1 MNESEKPQKDSE
13 EFVKGVKRRTR
24 KKFTAEEKIR
34 IVLEGMKR
42 DVSVAELCR
51 REGIPTAAYY
61 SWTKDFMEG
70 GKAQLQRD
78 ARRHTDNTGVEKLK
92 KENAALRDLVA
103 DKEITLRILKKT
115 FGEEIGRAH
124 V

>member
-1 MNESEKPQKDSE
+1 MNEQEKPEQDAE
-13 EFVKGVKRRTR
+13 VFVKGVKRHTR

-34 IVLEGMKR
+34 IVLDGMKR
-42 DVSVAELCR
+42 DISVSELCR
-51 REGIPTAAYY
+51 REGVPSSAYY

-78 ARRHTDNTGVEKLK
+78 TRRHADKSGVEKLK

-103 DKEITLRILKKT
+103 DKEITIRIFKKT
-115 FGEEIGRAH
+115 FGEDNT
-124 V
+124 